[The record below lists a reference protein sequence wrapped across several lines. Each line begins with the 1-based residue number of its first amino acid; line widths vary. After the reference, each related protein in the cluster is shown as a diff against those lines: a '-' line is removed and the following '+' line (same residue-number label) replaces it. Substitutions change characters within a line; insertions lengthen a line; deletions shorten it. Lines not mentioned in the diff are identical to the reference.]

1 MFCGNCGA
9 QVPDGSVVCP
19 NCGAQMAPKSQTQD
33 LGQSTQYQGTSFQN
47 PQGGFAGQGSTGDG
61 APKKMNGKMMG
72 IICACV
78 AAVVV
83 LVVVLVL
90 VLGGSAGPKGAYTDG
105 STIAVFEKG
114 HMSFAFGG
122 MEMTFEYKQ
131 KKDQIIVDPESMEL
145 SDNFWEVM
153 AESFDI
159 DEDELEDTLEEM
171 AEYSEYGEA
180 LYDAYKD
187 NDMEA
192 LVEMLL
198 EEMDVDEDEFIYV
211 YDKKTNT
218 LKNKETKEKMFYAE
232 QYKEGPSGKYT
243 NKDDD
248 DITMT
253 FKNGTVTYDND
264 GDDEQFTYYVYVDK
278 KDVYVIFYGQEFDE
292 SDFYEENHVSSFSF
306 NAKKDKFT
314 IGGADYKK

>member
-9 QVPDGSVVCP
+9 QVPDGSSVCP

-33 LGQSTQYQGTSFQN
+33 PVQSAQYQNNQYQN
-47 PQGGFAGQGSTGDG
+47 PQGGSTRQTGAGDG
-61 APKKMNGKMMG
+61 SSKKISGKLIG

-78 AAVVV
+78 AVAVLAIV
-83 LVVVLVL
+83 LVF
-90 VLGGSAGPKGAYTDG
+90 VLGGSGGPKGAYTDG
-105 STIAVFEKG
+105 EVIAVFEKG
-114 HMSFAFGG
+114 RMSFTFSG
-122 MEMTFEYKQ
+122 MEMSFKYTQ

-145 SDNFWEVM
+145 SDNFWEVV
-153 AESFDI
+153 ADSFGV
-159 DEDELEDTLEEM
+159 DEDELEDSLEEL

-187 NDMEA
+187 DDMDA
-192 LVEMLL
+192 LIEMLL

-218 LKNKETKEKMFYAE
+218 LKNKETKEKMFYAQ

-278 KDVYVIFYGQEFDE
+278 KDVYVVFYGEEFDE
-292 SDFYEENHVSSFSF
+292 SDFYDEYHVSGFSF

-314 IGGADYKK
+314 IGGTDYKK